1 MVPRL
6 STRTD
11 EKRRGAAPEPHHVT
25 VKGGHETDAVRNPV
39 AVRVDTARH
48 HAGVDNDRTPEFEDA
63 ARRLL
68 AKASP
73 AGYVPETMRI
83 NARRGVA
90 WYMAGR
96 AAVGLD
102 PETVRIARE
111 IAAGRITGGMAANL
125 ASWFPSHMSDLD
137 QPTAQPGHPRYP
149 STGVVAHALHGGG
162 TRAQSRE
169 TLQWARNHQPQV
181 SKAAPGLVAIRNL
194 TGETATRLATLL
206 LLHKADVS
214 REARDPSG
222 RWSAGSSAGGS
233 SDGGTSGLGANRG
246 DLERRRA
253 TVQAE
258 HDRLLEERDLL
269 HGHLRSLDI
278 EHQRAMGRGLPA
290 MGSEYADMGDQEAAR
305 AIRQDRDRYLDVLR
319 EHDAGIADS
328 HAELGRLNAVLSPPE
343 PPEPDFLPGGR
354 FASGNAVQ
362 GPRRV
367 PRPGDPGTP
376 GGPPRRD
383 VARQLRNFD
392 TTGRA

>member
-1 MVPRL
+1 M
-6 STRTD
+6 
-11 EKRRGAAPEPHHVT
+11 
-25 VKGGHETDAVRNPV
+25 
-39 AVRVDTARH
+39 DTARH
-48 HAGVDNDRTPEFEDA
+48 HACVDNDRTPELEDA

-73 AGYVPETMRI
+73 AGYVPESIRI

-90 WYMAGR
+90 WYLAGR
-96 AAVGLD
+96 AAIGLD

-125 ASWFPSHMSDLD
+125 ASWFPSHMGELD
-137 QPTAQPGHPRYP
+137 QPTAQPGHSRYP

-169 TLQWARNHQPQV
+169 ALQWARNHQPQV
-181 SKAAPGLVAIRNL
+181 SKVAPGLVAIRNL

-214 REARDPSG
+214 GETRDPSG
-222 RWSAGSSAGGS
+222 RWSAGGGPS
-233 SDGGTSGLGANRG
+233 GGPSGGTSGPVANRG

-253 TVQAE
+253 TVQQE

-278 EHQRAMGRGLPA
+278 EHQRAMRRGLPA

-305 AIRQDRDRYLDVLR
+305 SIRLDRDRYVDVLR

-328 HAELGRLNAVLSPPE
+328 RAELGRLNAVLSPPE
-343 PPEPDFLPGGR
+343 PPDPEFLPGGR
-354 FASGNAVQ
+354 FAAGNAVQ
-362 GPRRV
+362 GPARS
-367 PRPGDPGTP
+367 PRPGDPGTR

-383 VARQLRNFD
+383 VARQLRDFD
-392 TTGRA
+392 TTGRPS

>member
-1 MVPRL
+1 MA
-6 STRTD
+6 
-11 EKRRGAAPEPHHVT
+11 G
-25 VKGGHETDAVRNPV
+25 
-39 AVRVDTARH
+39 RVDTAGH
-48 HAGVDNDRTPEFEDA
+48 HAPVENHSALQAEEA

-73 AGYVPETMRI
+73 VGYVPETMRI

-96 AAVGLD
+96 AAIGID

-111 IAAGRITGGMAANL
+111 IAAGRITGKMAANL
-125 ASWFPSHMSDLD
+125 ASWFPSHMGDLD

-181 SKAAPGLVAIRNL
+181 SKAAPGLIAIRNL

-222 RWSAGSSAGGS
+222 RWSAGGGSAGGS
-233 SDGGTSGLGANRG
+233 PGPGANRG

-258 HDRLLEERDLL
+258 HDRLMEERGLL
-269 HGHLRSLDI
+269 HDHLRSLDI
-278 EHQRAMGRGLPA
+278 DHQRAMGRNLPA

-305 AIRQDRDRYLDVLR
+305 AIRHDRDRYLDVLR

-328 HAELGRLNAVLSPPE
+328 RAELGRLNAVLSPPE
-343 PPEPDFLPGGR
+343 PPEPEFLPGGR
-354 FASGNAVQ
+354 FASGDAVQ
-362 GPRRV
+362 GRARA
-367 PRPGDPGTP
+367 PRPGDPGTR

-383 VARQLRNFD
+383 VARQLRDFD
-392 TTGRA
+392 TTGRK